1 MYFNLHLTVANLP
14 TLKAAP
20 LTIHNQKDA
29 RPTSFLVNASQQ
41 VSLYS
46 QKLQLSLS
54 PQWIGFQEMCTLG
67 KGLGHSNG
75 YYVSG
80 P

>member
-20 LTIHNQKDA
+20 LTIHNQKDP

-54 PQWIGFQEMCTLG
+54 PQ
-67 KGLGHSNG
+67 
-75 YYVSG
+75 
-80 P
+80 